1 MTHLE
6 DKRGMRILKAKVYGK
21 VQGVWFRKYTL
32 DCANRFGIVGTVKN
46 LPDGTV
52 LVHAMGKNLE
62 EFKKYLKIGPPGSD
76 VNKIDFSWDNSKME
90 FSEFKI
96 EY

>member
-1 MTHLE
+1 
-6 DKRGMRILKAKVYGK
+6 MRILKAKVYGK

-32 DCANRFGIVGTVKN
+32 DFENRFGIFGTVKN
-46 LPDGTV
+46 LRDGTV
-52 LVHAMGKNLE
+52 LVHAIGKNLE
-62 EFKKYLKIGPPGSD
+62 EFKKYLNSGPSNSN
-76 VNKIDFSWDNSKME
+76 VNKIDFSCDTSKIE

>member
-1 MTHLE
+1 
-6 DKRGMRILKAKVYGK
+6 MRMLKAKVYGK

-32 DCANRFGIVGTVKN
+32 DCANRFGLVGTVKN
-46 LPDGTV
+46 LDDGTV
-52 LVHAMGKNLE
+52 LVHAIGQNLE
-62 EFKKYLKIGPPGSD
+62 EFKKYLKIGSPGSD
-76 VNKIDFSWDNSKME
+76 VENIDFSWQNSVVE

>member
-1 MTHLE
+1 
-6 DKRGMRILKAKVYGK
+6 MRILKAKVYGK
-21 VQGVWFRKYTL
+21 AQGVWFRKYTL
-32 DCANRFGIVGTVKN
+32 DCENRFGIFGTVKN
-46 LPDGTV
+46 LRDGTV

-62 EFKKYLKIGPPGSD
+62 EFKKYLNSGSPNSN
-76 VNKIDFSWDNSKME
+76 VNKIDFSWDTSKIE

>member
-1 MTHLE
+1 M
-6 DKRGMRILKAKVYGK
+6 LKAKVYSK

-32 DCANRFGIVGTVKN
+32 DCAHRFGLVGIVKN
-46 LPDGTV
+46 LDDGTV
-52 LVHAMGKNLE
+52 LVHAIGQSPE
-62 EFKKYLKIGPPGSD
+62 EFKKYLKIGSPGSN
-76 VNKIDFSWDNSKME
+76 VEKIDFSWQNSLVE

>member
-1 MTHLE
+1 
-6 DKRGMRILKAKVYGK
+6 MRMLKAKVYGK

-32 DCANRFGIVGTVKN
+32 DCALRFGLVGTVKN
-46 LPDGTV
+46 LDDGTV
-52 LVHAMGKNLE
+52 LVHAIGQNLE
-62 EFKKYLKIGPPGSD
+62 EFKKYLKIGSPGSD
-76 VNKIDFSWDNSKME
+76 VEKIDFLWQNSLME

>member
-1 MTHLE
+1 
-6 DKRGMRILKAKVYGK
+6 MRILKAKVYGK

-32 DCANRFGIVGTVKN
+32 DCENRLGILGTVKN
-46 LPDGTV
+46 LRDGTV
-52 LVHAMGKNLE
+52 LIHAMGKNLE
-62 EFKKYLKIGPPGSD
+62 EFKKYLNSGSPNSN
-76 VNKIDFSWDNSKME
+76 VNKIDFSWDTSKIE

>member
-1 MTHLE
+1 
-6 DKRGMRILKAKVYGK
+6 MRILKAKVYGK

-32 DCANRFGIVGTVKN
+32 DYANRFGIVGTVKN
-46 LPDGTV
+46 LSDGTV
-52 LVHAMGKNLE
+52 LVHALGKNLE
-62 EFKKYLKIGPPGSD
+62 EFKKYLKIGSPGSD
-76 VNKIDFSWDNSKME
+76 VEKIDFSWQNSLVE

>member
-1 MTHLE
+1 
-6 DKRGMRILKAKVYGK
+6 MRMLKAKVHGK

-32 DCANRFGIVGTVKN
+32 DCANRVGIVGTVKN
-46 LPDGTV
+46 LSDGTV

-62 EFKKYLKIGPPGSD
+62 EFKKYLKIGSPDSD
-76 VNKIDFSWDNSKME
+76 VNKIDFSWDTSKMK

>member
-1 MTHLE
+1 MKL
-6 DKRGMRILKAKVYGK
+6 LKARVYGK

-32 DCANRFGIVGTVKN
+32 DYANRFGIVGTVKN

-62 EFKKYLKIGPPGSD
+62 EFKKYLNIGSPNSY
-76 VNKIDFSWDNSKME
+76 VNKIDFSWDTSKME
-90 FSEFKI
+90 FSEFNI
-96 EY
+96 DY

>member
-1 MTHLE
+1 
-6 DKRGMRILKAKVYGK
+6 MRILKAKVYGK

-32 DCANRFGIVGTVKN
+32 ECANRFGIVGTVKN
-46 LPDGTV
+46 LRDGTV
-52 LVHAMGKNLE
+52 LVQAMGKNLK
-62 EFKKYLKIGPPGSD
+62 EFKKYLNSGIPNSY
-76 VNKIDFSWDNSKME
+76 VNKIDFSWDTSKIE

>member
-1 MTHLE
+1 
-6 DKRGMRILKAKVYGK
+6 MRMLKAKVYGK

-32 DCANRFGIVGTVKN
+32 KCANRLGLVGMVKN
-46 LPDGTV
+46 LDDGTV
-52 LVHAMGKNLE
+52 LVHAIGKNLR
-62 EFKKYLKIGPPGSD
+62 EFKKYLKSGSPESD
-76 VNKIDFSWDNSKME
+76 VDKIDFSWEASKIE

>member
-1 MTHLE
+1 
-6 DKRGMRILKAKVYGK
+6 MRILKAKVYGK

-32 DCANRFGIVGTVKN
+32 DCANRIGIVGIVKN
-46 LPDGTV
+46 LDDGTV
-52 LVHAMGKNLE
+52 LVYAMGKKLE
-62 EFKKYLKIGPPGSD
+62 EFKKYLNSGPPNSD
-76 VNKIDFSWDNSKME
+76 VNKIDFSWDTSKME

>member
-1 MTHLE
+1 M
-6 DKRGMRILKAKVYGK
+6 KILKAKVHGK

-32 DCANRFGIVGTVKN
+32 DCAKRFGIVGTVKN
-46 LPDGTV
+46 LSDGTV
-52 LVHAMGKNLE
+52 PIRAMDKNLE
-62 EFKKYLKIGPPGSD
+62 EFKKYLNSGPPNSD
-76 VNKIDFSWDNSKME
+76 FNKIDFSWDTSKME

>member
-1 MTHLE
+1 
-6 DKRGMRILKAKVYGK
+6 MRVLKAKVYGK

-46 LPDGTV
+46 LRDGTV
-52 LVHAMGKNLE
+52 LVYAMGKNLE
-62 EFKKYLKIGPPGSD
+62 KFIKYLNSGPPNSD
-76 VNKIDFSWDNSKME
+76 VNKIDFSWDTSKME
-90 FSEFKI
+90 FSDFKI

>member
-1 MTHLE
+1 
-6 DKRGMRILKAKVYGK
+6 MRMLIAKVHGK

-32 DCANRFGIVGTVKN
+32 DFANRVGIVGTVKN
-46 LPDGTV
+46 LSDGTV

-62 EFKKYLKIGPPGSD
+62 EFKKYLNSGPPNSD
-76 VNKIDFSWDNSKME
+76 VNKIDFSWDTSKIE

>member
-1 MTHLE
+1 
-6 DKRGMRILKAKVYGK
+6 MRMLKAKVYGK
-21 VQGVWFRKYTL
+21 VQGVWFRKYTF
-32 DCANRFGIVGTVKN
+32 DCASRFGIVGTVKN
-46 LPDGTV
+46 LCDGTV

-62 EFKKYLKIGPPGSD
+62 EFKKYLNSGSPNSD
-76 VNKIDFSWDNSKME
+76 VNKIDFSWDTSKME

>member
-1 MTHLE
+1 
-6 DKRGMRILKAKVYGK
+6 MRILKAKLYGK

-46 LPDGTV
+46 LRDGTV
-52 LVHAMGKNLE
+52 LVYAMGKNLE
-62 EFKKYLKIGPPGSD
+62 EFIKSLNSGPPNSD
-76 VNKIDFSWDNSKME
+76 VNKIDFSWDTSKME

>member
-1 MTHLE
+1 
-6 DKRGMRILKAKVYGK
+6 MRILKARVYGK

-46 LPDGTV
+46 LRDGTV

-62 EFKKYLKIGPPGSD
+62 DFKKYLNSGSPNSN
-76 VNKIDFSWDNSKME
+76 VNKIDFSWDTSKME

>member
-1 MTHLE
+1 M
-6 DKRGMRILKAKVYGK
+6 LKAKVHGK

-32 DCANRFGIVGTVKN
+32 DCANRVGIVGTVKN
-46 LPDGTV
+46 LSDGTV
-52 LVHAMGKNLE
+52 LVHAIGQNLE
-62 EFKKYLKIGPPGSD
+62 EFKKYLKIGSPDSD
-76 VNKIDFSWDNSKME
+76 VNKIDFSWGTSKME

>member
-1 MTHLE
+1 
-6 DKRGMRILKAKVYGK
+6 MRMLKAKVYGK

-32 DCANRFGIVGTVKN
+32 DCAHRFGLVGTVKN
-46 LPDGTV
+46 LDDGTV
-52 LVHAMGKNLE
+52 LVPAIGQNLE
-62 EFKKYLKIGPPGSD
+62 EFKKYLKIGSPGFD
-76 VNKIDFSWDNSKME
+76 VEKIDFSWQNSLVE

>member
-1 MTHLE
+1 M
-6 DKRGMRILKAKVYGK
+6 KVLKAKVSGR

-32 DCANRFGIVGTVKN
+32 DCAKRFGILGTVKN
-46 LPDGTV
+46 LRDGTV
-52 LVHAMGKNLE
+52 LVRAVGKNLE
-62 EFKKYLKIGPPGSD
+62 EFKKYLNSGPPNSN
-76 VNKIDFSWDNSKME
+76 VNKIDFSWDTSKIE